1 MKHDSCVVRLEKKL
15 SLDKQ
20 RVIEF
25 LNAVVAG
32 LVEELVEKG
41 EVSVKGLG
49 YFKVVYIPFRKQK
62 QGDVIQAL
70 PPRKK
75 IVFLT
80 RPVADTGTRRI
91 ICSKTGLAE
100 KEAETFN
107 KVLSGYFRDSVAK
120 RRDLLLEGLGSFSEV
135 EGKYIFV
142 PDQVLQEIVDN
153 GFEHLPVF
161 EVPIQ

>member
-1 MKHDSCVVRLEKKL
+1 MKHDSCVARLEKKL

-25 LNAVVAG
+25 LDAFVAG

-49 YFKVVYIPFRKQK
+49 YFKVVYVPFRRLK
-62 QGDVIQAL
+62 QGDIVQAL

-80 RPVADTGTRRI
+80 RPVVDNSTRRVI
-91 ICSKTGLAE
+91 GSRTGLAE
-100 KEAETFN
+100 KEAETFC
-107 KVLSGYFRDSVAK
+107 KVLSGYFRESVAK
-120 RRDLLLEGLGSFSEV
+120 KRDLLLEGLGSFNEV

-142 PDQVLQEIVDN
+142 PDRVLQEIVNN
-153 GFEHLPVF
+153 GYEHLPVF